1 MSSRAYFAAA
11 GSRRLFEM
19 DGVDALVR
27 ETDDPEVVVAEIEHR
42 GRSLSPGRRTGS
54 GRSASSGSAMV
65 RSCRTRTTW
74 TRSPPPRCSAS

>member
-27 ETDDPEVVVAEIEHR
+27 ETDDPEVVVAEIEHAA
-42 GRSLSPGRRTGS
+42 GRWSPGRRTGS

-74 TRSPPPRCSAS
+74 TRSPPPGCSAS